1 MRIILLTLV
10 FTLTSFGLT
19 GAMFA
24 SNLPKKLPELIPDS
38 KLEIQNI
45 QAAMLDVVLER
56 GQNSMAPML
65 RDILKLLKDGDH
77 ERALEK
83 IAELAKNPQS
93 QQEAYQLYVYAY
105 LSQGKLKDAEFYVR
119 ENLKIGKDKATAEVA
134 AAYFYIRT
142 RKALLGAKHIINAAT
157 LEPRL
162 YKTMVPIMAYA
173 MIGMTHEDRQN
184 HQALKLIIDN
194 LIENE
199 PKEVL
204 TWRLEGLRLIYF
216 DGANQDGM
224 ARLRKNLSILTSENT
239 RLPEDHLLLFISSWS
254 SYGIRE
260 ANKDIIFVV
269 TAEQARE
276 VIGHFNKWARTKP
289 LNTDMSVFYDPMLRN
304 VARFKLW
311 NEGNEIC
318 KTYIDV
324 LFPDY
329 AMTPFGVQGC
339 MRLLSTPEN
348 PMQDL
353 PKAIEFYEKVEKRIP
368 QGPLKSALKK
378 PLALIYW
385 AQKDYKKSQ
394 DIRWSYL
401 LEVPEDTAEFNNLI
415 EHYFHL
421 GLPQEIVS
429 KYEAYALREK
439 IKPTASEPDVWF
451 SIASG
456 YMEIGRL
463 REARSYYV
471 KFLATYPPASKI
483 EKGKVENII
492 SAIDA
497 ELAKNGK

>member
-1 MRIILLTLV
+1 MLYSLIIPVLAV
-10 FTLTSFGLT
+10 
-19 GAMFA
+19 
-24 SNLPKKLPELIPDS
+24 NLPQKLPELVPDH

-45 QAAMLDVVLER
+45 QTAILEVILKS
-56 GQNSMAPML
+56 GQNSMAPVL
-65 RDILKLLKDGDH
+65 RDILTLLKDGDN
-77 ERALEK
+77 EKAFKK
-83 IAELAKNPQS
+83 IAEIAHAPENR
-93 QQEAYQLYVYAY
+93 QEAYQLYTYAY
-105 LSQGKLKDAEFYVR
+105 LRKGKLKDAEFYVK
-119 ENLKIGKDKATAEVA
+119 ENLKIAKDKATAEVT
-134 AAYFYIRT
+134 AAYFYIMT
-142 RKALLGAKHIINAAT
+142 RKALLGAKHINNAAA

-162 YKTMVPIMAYA
+162 YKTLVPIMAYA

-194 LIENE
+194 LIEKQ

-204 TWRLEGLRLIYF
+204 TWRLEGMRLIYF
-216 DGANQDGM
+216 DGANQGAM
-224 ARLRKNLSILTSENT
+224 ARVRENLSILTRENT
-239 RLPEDHLLLFISSWS
+239 RLPEDHLLLFIASWS
-254 SYGIRE
+254 AYGIRE

-289 LNTDMSVFYDPMLRN
+289 PNIDMTSFHDPMLRN

-311 NEGNEIC
+311 DEGNEMC

-329 AMTPFGVQGC
+329 VMTPFGVQGC

-348 PMQDL
+348 PKQDL

-368 QGPLKSALKK
+368 QGPMKSALKK
-378 PLALIYW
+378 QLALIYW
-385 AQKDYKKSQ
+385 AQKDHKKSQ
-394 DIRWSYL
+394 DIRWSYM

-415 EHYFHL
+415 VHYYHL
-421 GLPQEIVS
+421 GLWQEIVS
-429 KYEAYALREK
+429 KYETYPLREK
-439 IKPTASEPDVWF
+439 IEPTASEPNVWF
-451 SIASG
+451 WIASG
-456 YMEIGRL
+456 YMETGQL
-463 REARSYYV
+463 KEARSYYV